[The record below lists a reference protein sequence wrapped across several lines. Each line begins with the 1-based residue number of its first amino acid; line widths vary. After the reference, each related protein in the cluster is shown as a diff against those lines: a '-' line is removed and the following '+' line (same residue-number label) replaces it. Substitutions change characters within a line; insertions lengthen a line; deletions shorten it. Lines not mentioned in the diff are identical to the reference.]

1 MKDLFTRRRLT
12 ILALCC
18 AAMGAVHACSK
29 REMPA
34 TGAAAQAAAQSAP
47 TTAVEQEVYEVQVQN
62 EKSAK
67 KQANEPA
74 ALDWKNTNAAAPAPA
89 RVALPKAGKSPQF
102 RGQIE
107 ANVEE
112 KRAADTT
119 PQTGATAKLFE
130 DDDENRRDVG
140 VGALGGSLGLRGFG
154 AGGGGSAHAEGI
166 GRKLMAIQANDG
178 SKEKD
183 KLQANKPDK
192 AAVTLSLQAGQVAVA
207 DAQKLAEGEEATADT
222 GETCLQ
228 TEQIAS
234 AMPRR
239 CHLSSTYLAG
249 TALWQRRLRALAD
262 LPPELAAAM
271 GENVPKNEIEAPDIA
286 ALSVDARL
294 SLDHIEAAGQVWL
307 RVGLRSTERW
317 GLRRPPIDLAVILG
331 ANAAAMADDAACKA
345 LTTLASRVEPQ
356 DRLTVVWG
364 DGAKTALDGVDG
376 VDAANRV
383 GALCAAGS
391 LKPMA
396 SLAVE
401 HGVARKL
408 LGQHA
413 AAQHRVAGTRLIVVL
428 AAAAENADA
437 ALNDSVAAAVQ
448 EPTLTSVL
456 QIGSDAVTDGWWQ
469 LADAGQ
475 GAVEMAALGKEAAAA
490 QALWQGW
497 GRVVA
502 RLVRVD
508 IRLAPGVVAQRV
520 VGSRV
525 LTGVETRA
533 VRKRE
538 QAIDRNL
545 ARVAGVQADR
555 KDDGQG
561 MTMLI
566 PAFLGT
572 DSHYIDILLT
582 VPGPG
587 PVADVVVDYKDLI
600 RMTNAKAMARA
611 ALDRLP
617 SQMGRTM
624 DVQVQPERALDLAH
638 LTNLRDRLRSQ
649 PQSKV
654 EELLGDMP
662 DALPAG
668 LVRMLGRE
676 IANSNDSAQK
686 RAAVLALLDT
696 WLARS
701 HGCHVA
707 AGVR

>member
-1 MKDLFTRRRLT
+1 MKRIFSQHFLK
-12 ILALCC
+12 IIGICC
-18 AAMGAVHACSK
+18 AALAFAHACSK
-29 REMPA
+29 REMPSA
-34 TGAAAQAAAQSAP
+34 GAAAAPVVQTAAA
-47 TTAVEQEVYEVQVQN
+47 TLTEQTDEVQVES

-67 KQANEPA
+67 KAANEPGA
-74 ALDWKNTNAAAPAPA
+74 FGWKNTDGTVAAPAS
-89 RVALPKAGKSPQF
+89 VELPKAGKSANF
-102 RGQIE
+102 RDIGG
-107 ANVEE
+107 NKREE
-112 KRAADTT
+112 KPAMDAAAE
-119 PQTGATAKLFE
+119 TGATDKLFAA
-130 DDDENRRDVG
+130 DDDTGIAHGRF
-140 VGALGGSLGLRGFG
+140 GALRGIG
-154 AGGGGSAHAEGI
+154 AGGGGSVEHAGGI
-166 GRKLMAIQANDG
+166 GRKLMAIQSKDVA
-178 SKEKD
+178 KEKD
-183 KLQANKPDK
+183 KQP
-192 AAVTLSLQAGQVAVA
+192 
-207 DAQKLAEGEEATADT
+207 AQKTDKNELALALPVGQATDGEEVTVDN

-228 TEQIAS
+228 TEDTPA

-249 TALWQRRLRALAD
+249 TALWQRRLRALAE

-271 GENVPKNEIEAPDIA
+271 SENVPKNDLEAPDTT

-294 SLDHIEAAGQVWL
+294 SLDHIEAPGQVWL

-331 ANAAAMADDAACKA
+331 ANAAGLADDAACKA
-345 LTTLASRVEPQ
+345 LTALAARVEPQ

-364 DGAKTALDGVDG
+364 DSGKAALDGVDG
-376 VDAANRV
+376 VDAANRIS
-383 GALCAAGS
+383 ALCAAGP
-391 LKPMA
+391 LKPLA

-428 AAAAENADA
+428 AAAAESDES
-437 ALNDSVAAAVQ
+437 ALGDSVAAAVQ

-456 QIGSDAVTDGWWQ
+456 QIGSAAVTDAWWN

-475 GAVEMAALGKEAAAA
+475 GAVEMAAVGKEAAAA

-572 DSHYIDILLT
+572 DSHYIDILLS

-617 SQMGRTM
+617 SQLGRTV
-624 DVQVQPERALDLAH
+624 DVQQRQSAQALDTAH
-638 LTNLRDRLRSQ
+638 LTNLRNRLLGQ
-649 PQSKV
+649 PQSNIA
-654 EELLGDMP
+654 ELLGDMP
-662 DALPAG
+662 DTLPAG
-668 LVRMLGRE
+668 LVRLLGRE
-676 IANSNDSAQK
+676 IANANDSAQK

-701 HGCHVA
+701 RGCHVA